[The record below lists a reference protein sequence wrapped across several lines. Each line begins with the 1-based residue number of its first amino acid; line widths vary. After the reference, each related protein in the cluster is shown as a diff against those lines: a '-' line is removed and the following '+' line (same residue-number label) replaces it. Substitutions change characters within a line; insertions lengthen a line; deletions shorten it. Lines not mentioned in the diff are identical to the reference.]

1 MPSTGPSTRA
11 SATITSRIVAS
22 IVTHFLHDGLI
33 DIFDYLTGIIK
44 TVAECPILR
53 KACKLCYADQFIQ
66 ELPFGYNTMLEE
78 NGNNLSGGQKQRLA
92 IVRALLKKTDVL
104 IMDEATSNLDVITEQ
119 SIQKI
124 IDELS
129 KRMTI
134 IVIAHRLKTV
144 RKCDTIFV
152 MENGRIV
159 EHGSHNELMGENG
172 LYSSYWKSQE

>member
-1 MPSTGPSTRA
+1 
-11 SATITSRIVAS
+11 
-22 IVTHFLHDGLI
+22 
-33 DIFDYLTGIIK
+33 
-44 TVAECPILR
+44 
-53 KACKLCYADQFIQ
+53 
-66 ELPFGYNTMLEE
+66 MLEE